1 MRRLVVF
8 LGYDDRSSKILRKVS
23 RIKHLFDDLSVIYV
37 PEVDSDTL
45 RKLSLPSVKI
55 EVDDSPLD
63 EEDLL
68 LLRGE
73 GFERIVVDSLM
84 R

>member
-1 MRRLVVF
+1 MF

-55 EVDDSPLD
+55 ELDDSPLD

-73 GFERIVVDSLM
+73 GFERIVIDSLM

>member
-8 LGYDDRSSKILRKVS
+8 LGYDERSSKVLRKVS
-23 RIKHLFDDLSVIYV
+23 RIKHLFDDLSVVYV
-37 PEVDSDTL
+37 PEADSDTL
-45 RKLSLPSVKI
+45 QKLSLPSVKI
-55 EVDDSPLD
+55 EFDDTSLD

-68 LLRGE
+68 MLRNE
-73 GFERIVVDSLM
+73 GFERIVIDSLT